1 MYQVN
6 EMKQVIELL
15 PLIACTFCIQP
26 RHLISL
32 GTLYICIMY
41 ICRKVVG
48 TSPPVKQCEIRLLV
62 QVHMVA
68 ADIGK
73 AI

>member
-1 MYQVN
+1 MY
-6 EMKQVIELL
+6 I
-15 PLIACTFCIQP
+15 
-26 RHLISL
+26 
-32 GTLYICIMY
+32 LYSAPSSDFFGNLVHMYNVMY

-73 AI
+73 AIYYHEVKEEFTT